1 MHCLFQ
7 IKNSIYCLSLILSFI
22 ALSASAKAD
31 ENRKFLTFLEDEW
44 QFELSQSPVY
54 ATAMGVKGYE
64 TLWRD
69 NSLEAIGAR
78 RSHNKE
84 TVNTLKGFKK
94 EDLSETNQLNLRL
107 FTDLAKKELEIDQFN
122 RHLLPFS
129 HRGGIQLA
137 HEDAETLPFKNP
149 QDYRFWIERLKNL
162 DQRVNQ
168 TIVLA
173 KQGIKKGYKAPK
185 VLMNRVDRQIDLQSR
200 DNVNK
205 NPFFKIFI
213 NLPDSIPDEEKTA
226 IRAEAKK
233 VIEEVVIPSYQ
244 LLGKYFKDE
253 YLPQSRGTVG
263 LYDIPDGRKLY
274 EVLAKSFTTTN
285 LSPKEIHQI
294 GLDEVQRI
302 RGEMEVV
309 IKELEFEG
317 SFKDF
322 LTFLREDERFYYKT
336 SEELFEGYLAVS
348 KRIDPE
354 LVKLFGNLPR
364 TPYGLRAIPEESA
377 PDTTTAYY
385 MSPSP
390 DGLRAG
396 YYYVNLYKPETR
408 PKFEMEV
415 LSVHEAVPGHHL
427 QISLAMEMGEMPMFR
442 RVSPYT
448 AFVEGWGLY
457 SESLGYDLGL
467 YKDPYSKFGQL
478 TYDMWRAVRLVVDTG
493 MHYYEWDRQKAIDFF
508 LDNAGKSELD
518 IINEIDRYI
527 VMPGQALAYK
537 IGQMK
542 FLSLKQKARTELGE
556 EFNIRDFHDTVL
568 SQGALPLNE
577 LDSIIE
583 SYIQENKKQL

>member
-1 MHCLFQ
+1 MMKKLLLLCGL
-7 IKNSIYCLSLILSFI
+7 LITTNGWTEDDGANKEFLSF
-22 ALSASAKAD
+22 LDS
-31 ENRKFLTFLEDEW
+31 EW
-44 QFELSQSPVY
+44 QYRLSQSPVY
-54 ATAMGVKGYE
+54 ATAMGIKGYE
-64 TLWRD
+64 TKWRD
-69 NSLEAIGAR
+69 NSLEAIKKRVLHIEA
-78 RSHNKE
+78 
-84 TVNTLKGFKK
+84 TLKKLETFNA
-94 EDLSETNQLNLRL
+94 ENLSESNQLNLRL
-107 FTDLAKKELEIDQFN
+107 FSQLTATDLEISNFN
-122 RHLLPFS
+122 RHLLPFG
-129 HRGGIQLA
+129 HRGGVQLA
-137 HEDAETLPFKNP
+137 HEDSEVIPLKSFK
-149 QDYRFWIERLKNL
+149 DFSFWLERLKSL
-162 DQRVNQ
+162 DKRINQ
-168 TIVLA
+168 TITLA
-173 KQGIKKGYKAPK
+173 RIGIQMGYKPPR
-185 VLMNRVDRQIDLQSR
+185 VLMNRVYRQIALQSQSSVL
-200 DNVNK
+200 DS
-205 NPFFKIFI
+205 PFYKIFKD
-213 NLPDSIPDEEKTA
+213 LPDSISNADQIILRRK
-226 IRAEAKK
+226 AKK
-233 VIEEVVIPSYQ
+233 VIQESVIPSYV
-244 LLGKYFKDE
+244 LLEEFFKKE
-253 YLPQSRGTVG
+253 YLEQSRETVG

-274 EVLAKSFTTTN
+274 EVLAKSFTTTQ

-294 GLDEVQRI
+294 GLNEVKRI
-302 RGEMEVV
+302 RAEMEVV
-309 IKELEFEG
+309 IKDLEFEG

-390 DGLRAG
+390 DGSRAG

-427 QISLAMEMGEMPMFR
+427 QISLAMEMEEMPMFR

-493 MHYYEWDRQKAIDFF
+493 IHYFEWDRQKAIDFF
-508 LDNAGKSELD
+508 LNNAGKSELD
-518 IINEIDRYI
+518 IVNEIDRYI

-542 FLSLKQKARTELGE
+542 FLSLKEKARAEIGKN
-556 EFNIRDFHDTVL
+556 FDIRGFHDVIL
-568 SQGALPLNE
+568 SHGALPLNE
-577 LDSIIE
+577 VDSLITNYIE
-583 SYIQENKKQL
+583 ESKD

>member
-1 MHCLFQ
+1 MMKKLLLLCGL
-7 IKNSIYCLSLILSFI
+7 LIATNGWSEDDSGNKEFLSF
-22 ALSASAKAD
+22 LD
-31 ENRKFLTFLEDEW
+31 NEW
-44 QFELSQSPVY
+44 KYRLSQSPVY
-54 ATAMGVKGYE
+54 ATAMGIKGYE
-64 TLWRD
+64 TEWRD
-69 NSLEAIGAR
+69 NSLEAVQNRVA
-78 RSHNKE
+78 HTE
-84 TVNTLKGFKK
+84 DTLKKLKNFNA
-94 EDLSETNQLNLRL
+94 ENLSESNQLNLRL
-107 FTDLAKKELEIDQFN
+107 FSQLTAINLEISNYN

-129 HRGGIQLA
+129 HRGGVQLA
-137 HEDAETLPFKNP
+137 HEDAEVIPLKSF
-149 QDYRFWIERLKNL
+149 DDFSFWIQRLKKL
-162 DQRVNQ
+162 DSRINQ
-168 TIVLA
+168 TITLA
-173 KQGIKKGYKAPK
+173 EIGIEKGYKPPR
-185 VLMNRVDRQIDLQSR
+185 VLMDRVYRQIALQSQSSVL
-200 DNVNK
+200 NS
-205 NPFFKIFI
+205 PFYKIFI
-213 NLPDSIPDEEKTA
+213 DLPDSISNKDQ
-226 IRAEAKK
+226 IILRREAKK
-233 VIEEVVIPSYQ
+233 VIKETVIPSYV
-244 LLGKYFKDE
+244 LLEKFFNKE
-253 YLPQSRGTVG
+253 YLRQSRDTVG
-263 LYDIPDGRKLY
+263 LYDIPDGRKFY
-274 EVLAKSFTTTN
+274 EVLAKSFTTTT
-285 LSPKEIHQI
+285 LSPKEIHQM
-294 GLDEVQRI
+294 GLDEVRRI
-302 RGEMEVV
+302 RGEMETV
-309 IKELEFEG
+309 IKEIEFKG

-390 DGLRAG
+390 DGLRPG

-427 QISLAMEMGEMPMFR
+427 QISLAMEMEEMPMFR

-493 MHYYEWDRQKAIDFF
+493 MHYFEWDRQKAIDFF

-518 IINEIDRYI
+518 IVNEIDRYI

-542 FLSLKQKARTELGE
+542 FLSLKEKARTEIGKN
-556 EFNIRDFHDTVL
+556 FDIRGFHDVIL
-568 SQGALPLNE
+568 SHGALPLNE

-583 SYIQENKKQL
+583 AYIQEHIE

>member
-1 MHCLFQ
+1 MMKKLLLLCGL
-7 IKNSIYCLSLILSFI
+7 LIATNGWSEDDSGNKEFLSF
-22 ALSASAKAD
+22 LD
-31 ENRKFLTFLEDEW
+31 NEW
-44 QFELSQSPVY
+44 KYRLSQSPVY
-54 ATAMGVKGYE
+54 ATAMGIKGYE
-64 TLWRD
+64 TEWRD
-69 NSLEAIGAR
+69 NSLEAVQNRVA
-78 RSHNKE
+78 HTE
-84 TVNTLKGFKK
+84 DTLKKLKNFNA
-94 EDLSETNQLNLRL
+94 ENLSESNQLNLRL
-107 FTDLAKKELEIDQFN
+107 FSQLTAINLEISNYN

-129 HRGGIQLA
+129 HRGGVQLA
-137 HEDAETLPFKNP
+137 HEDAEVIPLKSF
-149 QDYRFWIERLKNL
+149 DDFSFWIQRLKKL
-162 DQRVNQ
+162 DSRINQ
-168 TIVLA
+168 TITLA
-173 KQGIKKGYKAPK
+173 EIGIEKGYKPPR
-185 VLMNRVDRQIDLQSR
+185 VLMDRVYRQIALQSQSSVL
-200 DNVNK
+200 NS
-205 NPFFKIFI
+205 PFYKIFI
-213 NLPDSIPDEEKTA
+213 DLPDSISNKDQ
-226 IRAEAKK
+226 IILRREAKK
-233 VIEEVVIPSYQ
+233 VIKETVIPSYV
-244 LLGKYFKDE
+244 LLEKFFNKE
-253 YLPQSRGTVG
+253 YLRQSRDTVG
-263 LYDIPDGRKLY
+263 LYDIPDGRKFY
-274 EVLAKSFTTTN
+274 EVLAKSFTTTK
-285 LSPKEIHQI
+285 LSPKEIHQM
-294 GLDEVQRI
+294 GLDEVRRI
-302 RGEMEVV
+302 RGEMETV

-390 DGLRAG
+390 DGLRPG

-427 QISLAMEMGEMPMFR
+427 QISLAMEMEEMPMFR

-493 MHYYEWDRQKAIDFF
+493 MHYFEWDRQKAIDFF

-518 IINEIDRYI
+518 IVNEIDRYI

-542 FLSLKQKARTELGE
+542 FLSLKEKARTEIGKN
-556 EFNIRDFHDTVL
+556 FDIRGFHDVIL
-568 SQGALPLNE
+568 SHGALPLNE

-583 SYIQENKKQL
+583 AYIQEHIE

>member
-1 MHCLFQ
+1 M
-7 IKNSIYCLSLILSFI
+7 KNSKYYLSLILSLI
-22 ALSASAKAD
+22 ALSASAEAD
-31 ENRKFLTFLEDEW
+31 ENNKFLTFLEDEW
-44 QFELSQSPVY
+44 QYELRQSPVY

-69 NSLEAIGAR
+69 NSLEAIEAR
-78 RSHNKE
+78 RSHNKD
-84 TVNTLKGFKK
+84 TVEALKGFEK
-94 EDLSETNQLNLRL
+94 ENLSKANQLNLRL
-107 FTDLAKKELEIDQFN
+107 FTDLAKKEVEIDQFN
-122 RHLLPFS
+122 RHLLPFN

-137 HEDAETLPFKNP
+137 HEDAENLPFKNS

-162 DQRVNQ
+162 DRRINQ
-168 TIVLA
+168 TILLA
-173 KQGIKKGYKAPK
+173 KLGIKKGYKAPK

-200 DNVNK
+200 DTVNQ

-213 NLPDSIPDEEKTA
+213 NLPDSISEEEKTA
-226 IRAEAKK
+226 IRTEAKE
-233 VIEEVVIPSYQ
+233 VIEEVVIPSYRQ
-244 LLGKYFKDE
+244 LGKYFKEE
-253 YLPQSRGTVG
+253 YLPQSRNTVG
-263 LYDIPDGRKLY
+263 LYDTPEGRKLY
-274 EVLAKSFTTTN
+274 EALARSFTTTQ

-294 GLDEVQRI
+294 GLDEVKRI
-302 RGEMEVV
+302 RSEMETV
-309 IKELEFEG
+309 IKQLEFEG

-322 LTFLREDERFYYKT
+322 LTFLREDEQFYYKT

-427 QISLAMEMGEMPMFR
+427 QIALAMEMEEMPMFR

-493 MHYYEWDRQKAIDFF
+493 IHYYEWDRQKAIDFF

-542 FLSLKQKARTELGE
+542 FSSLKEKTKIELGA
-556 EFNIRDFHDTVL
+556 NYDVRDFHDVVL
-568 SQGALPLNE
+568 SHGALPLNE
-577 LDSIIE
+577 LDLIIE
-583 SYIQENKKQL
+583 DYINENKK

>member
-1 MHCLFQ
+1 M
-7 IKNSIYCLSLILSFI
+7 KNSKYCLSLILSFI
-22 ALSASAKAD
+22 ALSALAETD
-31 ENRKFLTFLEDEW
+31 ENREFLTFLEDEW

>member
-1 MHCLFQ
+1 M
-7 IKNSIYCLSLILSFI
+7 KNSKYCLSLILSFI
-22 ALSASAKAD
+22 ALSASAEAD
-31 ENRKFLTFLEDEW
+31 ENREFLTFLEDEW

-173 KQGIKKGYKAPK
+173 KLGIKKGYKAPK

-354 LVKLFGNLPR
+354 LVRLFGNLPR

-583 SYIQENKKQL
+583 GYIKENKKQL

>member
-1 MHCLFQ
+1 M
-7 IKNSIYCLSLILSFI
+7 KNSKYCLSLILSFI
-22 ALSASAKAD
+22 ALSASAEVD
-31 ENRKFLTFLEDEW
+31 ENRKFLAFLEDEW
-44 QFELSQSPVY
+44 QFELRQSPVY

-69 NSLEAIGAR
+69 DSLEAIEAR
-78 RSHNKE
+78 RSHNKDII
-84 TVNTLKGFKK
+84 NTLKEFKR
-94 EDLSETNQLNLRL
+94 EDLSKTNQLNLRL
-107 FTDLAKKELEIDQFN
+107 FTDLAKNELEIDQFN
-122 RHLLPFS
+122 RHLLPFN

-137 HEDAETLPFKNP
+137 HEDAEVLPLKSA

-162 DQRVNQ
+162 DKRVGQ
-168 TIVLA
+168 TILLA
-173 KQGIKKGYKAPK
+173 KLGVKKGYKAPK
-185 VLMNRVDRQIDLQSR
+185 VLMDRVNRQIDLQSR
-200 DNVNK
+200 DNVNE
-205 NPFFKIFI
+205 NPFFKVFI
-213 NLPDSIPDEEKTA
+213 NLPDSIPDDEKTA

-233 VIEEVVIPSYQ
+233 VIKEVVIPSYR

-253 YLPQSRGTVG
+253 YLPQSRSTVG

-302 RGEMEVV
+302 RGEMEAV
-309 IKELEFEG
+309 IKELKFEG

-427 QISLAMEMGEMPMFR
+427 QISLAMEMEEMPMFR

-542 FLSLKQKARTELGE
+542 FLNLKQKARTELGE

-568 SQGALPLNE
+568 NQGALPLNE

>member
-1 MHCLFQ
+1 MKNFIKSVYLFTLY
-7 IKNSIYCLSLILSFI
+7 ILLSAASDNSENKEFLSF
-22 ALSASAKAD
+22 LD
-31 ENRKFLTFLEDEW
+31 NEW
-44 QFELSQSPVY
+44 KYRLSQSPIY
-54 ATAMGVKGYE
+54 ATAMGIKGYE
-64 TLWRD
+64 TEWRD
-69 NSLEAIGAR
+69 NSLEAIQNR
-78 RSHNKE
+78 VTHTE
-84 TVNTLKGFKK
+84 DTLKKLKSFNS
-94 EDLSETNQLNLRL
+94 ENLSASNQLNLRL
-107 FTDLAKKELEIDQFN
+107 FSQLTTIDLEISNYN
-122 RHLLPFS
+122 RHFLPFS
-129 HRGGIQLA
+129 HRGGVQLA
-137 HEDAETLPFKNP
+137 HEDAEVIPLKSFE
-149 QDYRFWIERLKNL
+149 DFSFWIQRLKKL
-162 DQRVNQ
+162 DKRINQ
-168 TIVLA
+168 TITLA
-173 KQGIKKGYKAPK
+173 EIGIEKGYKPPR
-185 VLMNRVDRQIDLQSR
+185 VLMDRVYRQIALQSQ
-200 DNVNK
+200 NSVLNS
-205 NPFFKIFI
+205 PFYKIFI
-213 NLPDSIPDEEKTA
+213 DLPDSISNEDQ
-226 IRAEAKK
+226 IILRREAKK
-233 VIEEVVIPSYQ
+233 VIKETVIPSYV
-244 LLGKYFKDE
+244 LLEKFFNKE
-253 YLPQSRGTVG
+253 YLRQSRDTVG
-263 LYDIPDGRKLY
+263 LYDIPEGRKFY
-274 EVLAKSFTTTN
+274 EVLAKSFTTTT
-285 LSPKEIHQI
+285 LSPKEIHQM
-294 GLDEVQRI
+294 GLDEVRRI
-302 RGEMEVV
+302 RGEMETV
-309 IKELEFEG
+309 IKELEFKG

-390 DGLRAG
+390 DGLRPG

-427 QISLAMEMGEMPMFR
+427 QISLAMEMEEMPMFR

-493 MHYYEWDRQKAIDFF
+493 MHYFEWDRQKAIDFF

-518 IINEIDRYI
+518 IVNEIDRYI

-542 FLSLKQKARTELGE
+542 FLSLKEKARTEIGKN
-556 EFNIRDFHDTVL
+556 FDIRGFHDVIL
-568 SQGALPLNE
+568 SHGALPLNE

-583 SYIQENKKQL
+583 AYIQEHKE

>member
-1 MHCLFQ
+1 M
-7 IKNSIYCLSLILSFI
+7 KNSKYCLSLILSFI
-22 ALSASAKAD
+22 ALSASAEAD
-31 ENRKFLTFLEDEW
+31 ENREFLAFLEDEW

-583 SYIQENKKQL
+583 SYIQENKKQR

>member
-1 MHCLFQ
+1 M
-7 IKNSIYCLSLILSFI
+7 KNSKYCLSLILSFI
-22 ALSASAKAD
+22 ALSASAEAD
-31 ENRKFLTFLEDEW
+31 ENREFLTFLEDEW

>member
-1 MHCLFQ
+1 M
-7 IKNSIYCLSLILSFI
+7 KNSKYCLSLILSFI
-22 ALSASAKAD
+22 ALSASAEVD

-44 QFELSQSPVY
+44 QFELRQSPVY

-69 NSLEAIGAR
+69 DSLEAIEAR
-78 RSHNKE
+78 KSHNKGII
-84 TVNTLKGFKK
+84 NTLKEFKR
-94 EDLSETNQLNLRL
+94 EDLSKTNQLNLRL
-107 FTDLAKKELEIDQFN
+107 FTDLAKNELEIDQFN
-122 RHLLPFS
+122 RHLLPFN

-137 HEDAETLPFKNP
+137 HEDAEVLPLKNA

-162 DQRVNQ
+162 DKRVGQ
-168 TIVLA
+168 TILLA
-173 KQGIKKGYKAPK
+173 KLGVKKGYKAPK
-185 VLMNRVDRQIDLQSR
+185 VLMDRVNRQIDLQSR
-200 DNVNK
+200 DNVNE
-205 NPFFKIFI
+205 NPFFKVFI
-213 NLPDSIPDEEKTA
+213 NLPDSIPDDEKTA

-233 VIEEVVIPSYQ
+233 VIEEVVIPSYR

-253 YLPQSRGTVG
+253 YLPQSRNTVG

-302 RGEMEVV
+302 RGEMEAV
-309 IKELEFEG
+309 IKELKFEG

-427 QISLAMEMGEMPMFR
+427 QISLAMEMEEMPMFR

-493 MHYYEWDRQKAIDFF
+493 IHYYEWDRQKAIDFF
-508 LDNAGKSELD
+508 LENAGKSELD

-542 FLSLKQKARTELGE
+542 FLSLKEMAKNELGNQ
-556 EFNIRDFHDTVL
+556 FNIRDFHDIVL
-568 SQGALPLNE
+568 SEGALPLNE
-577 LDSIIE
+577 LDSIIKN
-583 SYIQENKKQL
+583 YIIENKK

>member
-22 ALSASAKAD
+22 ALSSSAKAD

-84 TVNTLKGFKK
+84 TVNTLKGFKR

-137 HEDAETLPFKNP
+137 HEDAETLPFKNR

-173 KQGIKKGYKAPK
+173 KLGIKKGYKAPK

-244 LLGKYFKDE
+244 LLEKYFKDE

-583 SYIQENKKQL
+583 GYIQENKK

>member
-1 MHCLFQ
+1 MRIQILMKNCKHCL
-7 IKNSIYCLSLILSFI
+7 SILVFFL
-22 ALSASAKAD
+22 ALSASAEVD
-31 ENRKFLTFLEDEW
+31 ENQKFLSFLEDEW
-44 QFELSQSPVY
+44 QFELRQSPVY

-69 NSLEAIGAR
+69 NSLEAIATRKAR
-78 RSHNKE
+78 NENAIIALKRFTKE
-84 TVNTLKGFKK
+84 NLTKI
-94 EDLSETNQLNLRL
+94 NQLNLKL
-107 FTDLAKKELEIDQFN
+107 FTELTKKELEISQFN

-137 HEDAETLPFKNP
+137 HEDVEVLPLKNL
-149 QDYRFWIERLKNL
+149 QDYRFWIERLKNI
-162 DQRVNQ
+162 DKRINQ
-168 TIVLA
+168 TILLA
-173 KQGIKKGYKAPK
+173 KLGLQKGYRPPEI
-185 VLMNRVDRQIDLQSR
+185 LMKRVDRQIDLQIR
-200 DNVNK
+200 DTVDE

-213 NLPDSIPDEEKTA
+213 SLPDLINDNEKIA
-226 IRAEAKK
+226 LRSEARK
-233 VIEEVVIPSYQ
+233 VIREVVIPSYQ
-244 LLGKYFKDE
+244 LLGKYFKDQ
-253 YLPQSRGTVG
+253 YLPQSRKSVG
-263 LYDIPDGRKLY
+263 LYDIPNGRELY
-274 EVLAKSFTTTN
+274 ELLANSYTTTD
-285 LSPKEIHQI
+285 LSPEAIHQI
-294 GLDEVQRI
+294 GLKEVSRI
-302 RGEMEVV
+302 RSEMEKV
-309 IKELEFEG
+309 IEQLEFKG

-322 LTFLREDERFYYKT
+322 LQFLREDKQFYYET

-354 LVKLFGNLPR
+354 LVKLFGKLPR
-364 TPYGLRAIPEESA
+364 TPYGLRAIPIESA

-385 MSPSP
+385 MAPAP
-390 DGLRAG
+390 GGLRPG

-427 QISLAMEMGEMPMFR
+427 QIALAMEMEEMPMFR

-508 LDNAGKSELD
+508 MDNAGKSELD
-518 IINEIDRYI
+518 ITNEIDRYI

-542 FLSLKQKARTELGE
+542 FLSLKQKARSELGE
-556 EFNIRDFHDTVL
+556 KFNIRDFHDIVL
-568 SQGALPLNE
+568 SQGALPLSE
-577 LDSIIE
+577 LDSLVE
-583 SYIQENKKQL
+583 GYIKEKQKR

>member
-1 MHCLFQ
+1 M
-7 IKNSIYCLSLILSFI
+7 KNSKYCLSLILSFI
-22 ALSASAKAD
+22 ALSASAEAD
-31 ENRKFLTFLEDEW
+31 ENREFLAFLEDEW

-162 DQRVNQ
+162 DKRVDQ

-583 SYIQENKKQL
+583 GYIQENKK

>member
-1 MHCLFQ
+1 M
-7 IKNSIYCLSLILSFI
+7 KNSKYCLSLILSFI
-22 ALSASAKAD
+22 ALSASAEAD
-31 ENRKFLTFLEDEW
+31 ENREFLAFLEDEW

-302 RGEMEVV
+302 RGEMEAV
-309 IKELEFEG
+309 IKELKFEG

>member
-1 MHCLFQ
+1 MGQLGESKYIDLFNAEAQ
-7 IKNSIYCLSLILSFI
+7 KEFGKNWNDLNADDKQKIASRVRAREAYQKVDPTKNKEILRQ
-22 ALSASAKAD
+22 KATEKKYKD
-31 ENRKFLTFLEDEW
+31 FATKFKKENGRVPMLTEIR
-44 QFELSQSPVY
+44 
-54 ATAMGVKGYE
+54 AGVKGY
-64 TLWRD
+64 D
-69 NSLEAIGAR
+69 NKA
-78 RSHNKE
+78 
-84 TVNTLKGFKK
+84 LKK
-94 EDLSETNQLNLRL
+94 
-107 FTDLAKKELEIDQFN
+107 
-122 RHLLPFS
+122 
-129 HRGGIQLA
+129 
-137 HEDAETLPFKNP
+137 
-149 QDYRFWIERLKNL
+149 YLK
-162 DQRVNQ
+162 
-168 TIVLA
+168 
-173 KQGIKKGYKAPK
+173 
-185 VLMNRVDRQIDLQSR
+185 QSR
-200 DNVNK
+200 
-205 NPFFKIFI
+205 
-213 NLPDSIPDEEKTA
+213 E
-226 IRAEAKK
+226 
-233 VIEEVVIPSYQ
+233 
-244 LLGKYFKDE
+244 
-253 YLPQSRGTVG
+253 TVG

-274 EVLAKSFTTTN
+274 EALAKSFTTTD

-302 RGEMEVV
+302 RGEMEGV
-309 IKELEFEG
+309 IDELKFEG

-322 LTFLREDERFYYKT
+322 LTFLREDKRFYYDT
-336 SEELFEGYLAVS
+336 PEELFEGYLAVS

-427 QISLAMEMGEMPMFR
+427 QIALAMEMEEMPMFR

-457 SESLGYDLGL
+457 SESLGYELGL

-493 MHYYEWDRQKAIDFF
+493 MHYYEWDRQRAIDFF

-518 IINEIDRYI
+518 IINEIDRYV

-542 FLSLKQKARTELGE
+542 FLSLKEKTKIELGT
-556 EFNIRDFHDTVL
+556 NYDVRDFHDVVL
-568 SQGALPLNE
+568 SHGALPLNE
-577 LDSIIE
+577 LDLIIE
-583 SYIQENKKQL
+583 DYIYENKK

>member
-1 MHCLFQ
+1 M
-7 IKNSIYCLSLILSFI
+7 KNSKYCLSLILSFI
-22 ALSASAKAD
+22 ALSASAEVD

-44 QFELSQSPVY
+44 QFELRQSPVY

-69 NSLEAIGAR
+69 DSLEAIEAR
-78 RSHNKE
+78 RSHNKDII
-84 TVNTLKGFKK
+84 NTLKQFKR
-94 EDLSETNQLNLRL
+94 EDLSKTNQLNLRL
-107 FTDLAKKELEIDQFN
+107 FTDLAKNELEIDQFN
-122 RHLLPFS
+122 RHLLPFN

-137 HEDAETLPFKNP
+137 HEDAETLPFKNL

-162 DQRVNQ
+162 DKRVGQ
-168 TIVLA
+168 TILLA
-173 KQGIKKGYKAPK
+173 KLGVKKGYKAPK
-185 VLMNRVDRQIDLQSR
+185 VLMDRVNRQIDLQSR
-200 DNVNK
+200 DNVNE
-205 NPFFKIFI
+205 NPFFKVFI
-213 NLPDSIPDEEKTA
+213 NLPDSIPDDEKTA

-233 VIEEVVIPSYQ
+233 VIEEVVIPSYR

-253 YLPQSRGTVG
+253 YLPQSRSTVG

-302 RGEMEVV
+302 RGEMEAV
-309 IKELEFEG
+309 IKELKFEG

-427 QISLAMEMGEMPMFR
+427 QISLAMEMEEMPMFR

-508 LDNAGKSELD
+508 LENAGKSELD

-542 FLSLKQKARTELGE
+542 FLSLKEMVKNELGNQ
-556 EFNIRDFHDTVL
+556 FNIRDFHDIVL
-568 SQGALPLNE
+568 SEGALPLNE

-583 SYIQENKKQL
+583 NYIIENKK

>member
-1 MHCLFQ
+1 MKKLLLLCGL
-7 IKNSIYCLSLILSFI
+7 LIATNGWSEDDSGNKEFLSF
-22 ALSASAKAD
+22 LD
-31 ENRKFLTFLEDEW
+31 NEW
-44 QFELSQSPVY
+44 KYRLSQSPVY
-54 ATAMGVKGYE
+54 ATAMGIKGYE
-64 TLWRD
+64 TDWRD
-69 NSLEAIGAR
+69 NSLEAIQNRVA
-78 RSHNKE
+78 HTE
-84 TVNTLKGFKK
+84 DTLKKLKNFNA
-94 EDLSETNQLNLRL
+94 ENLSESNQLNLRL
-107 FTDLAKKELEIDQFN
+107 FSQLTAINLEISNYN

-129 HRGGIQLA
+129 HRGGVQLA
-137 HEDAETLPFKNP
+137 HEDAEVIPLKSF
-149 QDYRFWIERLKNL
+149 DDFSFWIQRLKKL
-162 DQRVNQ
+162 DSRINQ
-168 TIVLA
+168 TITLA
-173 KQGIKKGYKAPK
+173 EIGIEKGYKPPR
-185 VLMNRVDRQIDLQSR
+185 VLMDRVYRQIALQSQSSVL
-200 DNVNK
+200 NS
-205 NPFFKIFI
+205 PFYKIFI
-213 NLPDSIPDEEKTA
+213 DLPDSISNKDQ
-226 IRAEAKK
+226 IILRREAKK
-233 VIEEVVIPSYQ
+233 VIKETVIPSYV
-244 LLGKYFKDE
+244 LLEKFFNKE
-253 YLPQSRGTVG
+253 YLRQSRDTVG
-263 LYDIPDGRKLY
+263 LYDIPDGRKFY
-274 EVLAKSFTTTN
+274 EVLTKSFTTTK
-285 LSPKEIHQI
+285 LSPKEIHQM
-294 GLDEVQRI
+294 GLDEVRRI
-302 RGEMEVV
+302 RGEMETV

-390 DGLRAG
+390 DGLRPG

-427 QISLAMEMGEMPMFR
+427 QISLAMEMEEMPMFR

-493 MHYYEWDRQKAIDFF
+493 MHYFEWDRQKAIDFF

-518 IINEIDRYI
+518 IVNEIDRYI

-542 FLSLKQKARTELGE
+542 FLSLKEKARTEIGKN
-556 EFNIRDFHDTVL
+556 FDIRGFHDVIL
-568 SQGALPLNE
+568 SHGALPLNE

-583 SYIQENKKQL
+583 AYIQEHIE

>member
-1 MHCLFQ
+1 M
-7 IKNSIYCLSLILSFI
+7 KNSKYCLSLILSFI
-22 ALSASAKAD
+22 ALSASTEVD

-44 QFELSQSPVY
+44 QFELRQSPVY

-69 NSLEAIGAR
+69 DSLEAIEAR
-78 RSHNKE
+78 RSHNKDII
-84 TVNTLKGFKK
+84 NTLKEFKR
-94 EDLSETNQLNLRL
+94 EDLSKTNQLNLRL
-107 FTDLAKKELEIDQFN
+107 FTDLAKNELEIDQFN
-122 RHLLPFS
+122 RHLLPFN

-137 HEDAETLPFKNP
+137 HEDAETLPFKNL
-149 QDYRFWIERLKNL
+149 QDYRSWIERLKNL
-162 DQRVNQ
+162 DKRVGQ
-168 TIVLA
+168 TILLA
-173 KQGIKKGYKAPK
+173 KLGVKKGYKAPK
-185 VLMNRVDRQIDLQSR
+185 VLMDRVNRQIDLQSR
-200 DNVNK
+200 DNVNE
-205 NPFFKIFI
+205 NPFFKVFI
-213 NLPDSIPDEEKTA
+213 NLPDSIPDDEKTA

-233 VIEEVVIPSYQ
+233 VIEEVVIPSYR

-253 YLPQSRGTVG
+253 YLPQSRSTVG

-302 RGEMEVV
+302 RGEMEAV
-309 IKELEFEG
+309 IKELKFEG

-427 QISLAMEMGEMPMFR
+427 QISLAMEMEEMPMFR

-542 FLSLKQKARTELGE
+542 FLNLKQKARTELGE

-568 SQGALPLNE
+568 NQGALPLNE

-583 SYIQENKKQL
+583 GYIQENKK

>member
-1 MHCLFQ
+1 M
-7 IKNSIYCLSLILSFI
+7 KNSKYYLSLILSFI
-22 ALSASAKAD
+22 ALSASAEAD
-31 ENRKFLTFLEDEW
+31 ENSKFLTFLEDEW
-44 QFELSQSPVY
+44 QYELRQSPVY

-69 NSLEAIGAR
+69 NSLEAIEAR
-78 RSHNKE
+78 RSHNKD
-84 TVNTLKGFKK
+84 TVEALKGFEK
-94 EDLSETNQLNLRL
+94 ENLSKANQLNLRL
-107 FTDLAKKELEIDQFN
+107 FTDLAKKEVEIDQFN
-122 RHLLPFS
+122 RHLLPFN

-137 HEDAETLPFKNP
+137 HEDAENLPFKNS

-162 DQRVNQ
+162 DRRINQ
-168 TIVLA
+168 TILLA
-173 KQGIKKGYKAPK
+173 KLGIKKGYKAPK

-200 DNVNK
+200 DTVNQ

-213 NLPDSIPDEEKTA
+213 NLPDSISEEEKTA
-226 IRAEAKK
+226 IRTEAKE
-233 VIEEVVIPSYQ
+233 VIEEVVIPSYRQ
-244 LLGKYFKDE
+244 LGKYFKEE
-253 YLPQSRGTVG
+253 YLPQSRNTVG
-263 LYDIPDGRKLY
+263 LYDTPEGRKLY
-274 EVLAKSFTTTN
+274 EALARSFTTTQ

-294 GLDEVQRI
+294 GLDEVKRI
-302 RGEMEVV
+302 RSEMETV
-309 IKELEFEG
+309 IKQLEFDG
-317 SFKDF
+317 SFKNF
-322 LTFLREDERFYYKT
+322 LTFLREDEQFYYKT

-427 QISLAMEMGEMPMFR
+427 QIALAMEMEEMPMFR

-493 MHYYEWDRQKAIDFF
+493 IHYYEWDRQKAIDFF

-542 FLSLKQKARTELGE
+542 FSSLKEKTKIELGV
-556 EFNIRDFHDTVL
+556 NYDVRDFHDVVL
-568 SQGALPLNE
+568 SHGALPLSE
-577 LDSIIE
+577 LDLIIE
-583 SYIQENKKQL
+583 GYLDEKKK

>member
-1 MHCLFQ
+1 MKNFIKSVYLFTLY
-7 IKNSIYCLSLILSFI
+7 ILLSAASDNSENKEFLSF
-22 ALSASAKAD
+22 LD
-31 ENRKFLTFLEDEW
+31 NEW
-44 QFELSQSPVY
+44 KYRLSQSPIY
-54 ATAMGVKGYE
+54 ATAMGIKGYE
-64 TLWRD
+64 TEWRD
-69 NSLEAIGAR
+69 NSLEAIQNR
-78 RSHNKE
+78 VTHTE
-84 TVNTLKGFKK
+84 DTLKKLKSFNS
-94 EDLSETNQLNLRL
+94 ENLSASNQLNLRL
-107 FTDLAKKELEIDQFN
+107 FSQLTTIDLEISNYN
-122 RHLLPFS
+122 RHFLPFS
-129 HRGGIQLA
+129 HRGGVQLA
-137 HEDAETLPFKNP
+137 HEDAEVIPLKSFE
-149 QDYRFWIERLKNL
+149 DFSFWIQRLKKL
-162 DQRVNQ
+162 DKRINQ
-168 TIVLA
+168 TITLA
-173 KQGIKKGYKAPK
+173 EIGIEKGYKPPR
-185 VLMNRVDRQIDLQSR
+185 VLMDRVYRQIALQSQ
-200 DNVNK
+200 NSVLNS
-205 NPFFKIFI
+205 PFYKIFTD
-213 NLPDSIPDEEKTA
+213 LPDSISNEDQ
-226 IRAEAKK
+226 IILRREAKK
-233 VIEEVVIPSYQ
+233 VIKETVIPSYV
-244 LLGKYFKDE
+244 LLEKFFNKE
-253 YLPQSRGTVG
+253 YLRQSRDTVG
-263 LYDIPDGRKLY
+263 LYDIPDGRKFY
-274 EVLAKSFTTTN
+274 EVLAKSFTTTT
-285 LSPKEIHQI
+285 LSPKEIHQM
-294 GLDEVQRI
+294 GLDEVRRI
-302 RGEMEVV
+302 RGEMETV
-309 IKELEFEG
+309 IKELEFKG

-390 DGLRAG
+390 DGLRPG

-427 QISLAMEMGEMPMFR
+427 QISLAMEMEEMPMFR

-493 MHYYEWDRQKAIDFF
+493 MHYFEWDRQKAIDFF

-518 IINEIDRYI
+518 IVNEIDRYI

-542 FLSLKQKARTELGE
+542 FLSLKEKARTEIGKN
-556 EFNIRDFHDTVL
+556 FDIRGFHDVIL
-568 SQGALPLNE
+568 SHGALPLNE

-583 SYIQENKKQL
+583 AYIQEHIE

>member
-1 MHCLFQ
+1 MNNLF
-7 IKNSIYCLSLILSFI
+7 KSLGLLMLYTI
-22 ALSASAKAD
+22 LSASSENNENKEFLSFLD
-31 ENRKFLTFLEDEW
+31 EEW
-44 QFELSQSPVY
+44 NYKLSQSPVY
-54 ATAMGVKGYE
+54 ATRMGVKGYE
-64 TLWRD
+64 TEWRD
-69 NSLEAIGAR
+69 NSLEAIKSRVAH
-78 RSHNKE
+78 SKSILESLKE
-84 TVNTLKGFKK
+84 FNVEN
-94 EDLSETNQLNLRL
+94 LSEVNQLNLRL
-107 FTDLAKKELEIDQFN
+107 FTQLTSNDLEISKYN
-122 RHLLPFS
+122 RHFLPFG
-129 HRGGIQLA
+129 HRGGVQLA
-137 HEDAETLPFKNP
+137 HEDTEVIPLESYDDFS
-149 QDYRFWIERLKNL
+149 FWIQRLQNL
-162 DQRVNQ
+162 DKRIDQNI
-168 TIVLA
+168 TLA
-173 KQGIKKGYKAPK
+173 EIGLEKGYKPPK
-185 VLMNRVDRQIDLQSR
+185 VLMDRVYRQIVLQSQS
-200 DNVNK
+200 DVLS
-205 NPFFKIFI
+205 NPFYKIFI
-213 NLPDSIPDEEKTA
+213 DLPDSISYEDQ
-226 IRAEAKK
+226 IILRQEAQK
-233 VIEEVVIPSYQ
+233 VIKETVIPSYKR
-244 LLGKYFKDE
+244 LEEFFKKKYLK
-253 YLPQSRGTVG
+253 QSRETVG
-263 LYDIPDGRKLY
+263 LYDIPDGRELY
-274 EVLAKSFTTTN
+274 EVLAKSFTTTD

-302 RGEMEVV
+302 RGEMEGV
-309 IKELEFEG
+309 IDELKFEG

-322 LTFLREDERFYYKT
+322 LTFLREDKRFYYD
-336 SEELFEGYLAVS
+336 SPEELFEGYLAVS

-427 QISLAMEMGEMPMFR
+427 QIALAMEMEEMPMFR

-493 MHYYEWDRQKAIDFF
+493 MHYYEWDRQRAINFF

-542 FLSLKQKARTELGE
+542 FLSLKEKTKIELGA
-556 EFNIRDFHDTVL
+556 NYDVRDFHDVVL
-568 SQGALPLNE
+568 SHGALPLNE
-577 LDSIIE
+577 LDLIIE
-583 SYIQENKKQL
+583 GYIYENKK

>member
-1 MHCLFQ
+1 M
-7 IKNSIYCLSLILSFI
+7 KNSKYYLSLILFFI
-22 ALSASAKAD
+22 ALSAPAKAD
-31 ENRKFLTFLEDEW
+31 ENIKFLTFLEDEW
-44 QFELSQSPVY
+44 QYELRQNPVY

-69 NSLEAIGAR
+69 NSLEAIEAR
-78 RSHNKE
+78 KSHNKDTIE
-84 TVNTLKGFKK
+84 ALKGFEK
-94 EDLSETNQLNLRL
+94 ENLSKANQLNLRL
-107 FTDLAKKELEIDQFN
+107 FTDLAYKKVEIAQFN
-122 RHLLPFS
+122 RHLLPFN

-137 HEDAETLPFKNP
+137 HEDAENLPFKNP

-162 DQRVNQ
+162 DKRINQ
-168 TIVLA
+168 TILLA
-173 KQGIKKGYKAPK
+173 KLGIKKGYKAPK
-185 VLMNRVDRQIDLQSR
+185 VLMNRVDRQIDLQSQE
-200 DNVNK
+200 NVNE
-205 NPFFKIFI
+205 NPFFKIFT
-213 NLPDSIPDEEKTA
+213 NLPESISDEEKTA
-226 IRAEAKK
+226 IRTEAKE
-233 VIEEVVIPSYQ
+233 VIEEVIIPSYQ

-253 YLPQSRGTVG
+253 YLPQSRNTVG
-263 LYDIPDGRKLY
+263 LYDTPEGRKLY
-274 EVLAKSFTTTN
+274 EALARSFTTTN

-294 GLDEVQRI
+294 GLDEVERI
-302 RGEMEVV
+302 RGEMEAI

-317 SFKDF
+317 SFKNF
-322 LTFLREDERFYYKT
+322 LTFLRENQQFYYKT

-354 LVKLFGNLPR
+354 LVKLFGKLPR

-415 LSVHEAVPGHHL
+415 LSVHEAMPGHHL
-427 QISLAMEMGEMPMFR
+427 QIALAMEMEEMPMFR

-478 TYDMWRAVRLVVDTG
+478 TYDMWRAVRLVETQVCTISNG
-493 MHYYEWDRQKAIDFF
+493 ID
-508 LDNAGKSELD
+508 
-518 IINEIDRYI
+518 
-527 VMPGQALAYK
+527 
-537 IGQMK
+537 
-542 FLSLKQKARTELGE
+542 
-556 EFNIRDFHDTVL
+556 
-568 SQGALPLNE
+568 
-577 LDSIIE
+577 
-583 SYIQENKKQL
+583 KKP

>member
-1 MHCLFQ
+1 M
-7 IKNSIYCLSLILSFI
+7 KNSKYCLSLILSFI
-22 ALSASAKAD
+22 ALSASAEAD
-31 ENRKFLTFLEDEW
+31 ENREFLAFLEDEW

-583 SYIQENKKQL
+583 GYIQENKK

>member
-1 MHCLFQ
+1 M
-7 IKNSIYCLSLILSFI
+7 KNSKYCLSLILSFI
-22 ALSASAKAD
+22 ALSASAEVD

-44 QFELSQSPVY
+44 QFELRQSPVY

-69 NSLEAIGAR
+69 DSLEAIEAR
-78 RSHNKE
+78 KSHNKDII
-84 TVNTLKGFKK
+84 NTLKEFKR
-94 EDLSETNQLNLRL
+94 EDLSKTNQLNLRL
-107 FTDLAKKELEIDQFN
+107 FTDLAKNELEIDQFN
-122 RHLLPFS
+122 RHLLPFN

-137 HEDAETLPFKNP
+137 HEDAEVLPLKNA

-162 DQRVNQ
+162 DKRVGQ
-168 TIVLA
+168 TILLA
-173 KQGIKKGYKAPK
+173 KLGVKKGYKAPK
-185 VLMNRVDRQIDLQSR
+185 VLMDRVNRQIDLQSR
-200 DNVNK
+200 DNVNE
-205 NPFFKIFI
+205 NPFFKVFI
-213 NLPDSIPDEEKTA
+213 NLPDSIPDDEKTA

-233 VIEEVVIPSYQ
+233 VIEEVVIPSYR

-253 YLPQSRGTVG
+253 YLPQSRSTVG

-302 RGEMEVV
+302 RGEMEAV
-309 IKELEFEG
+309 IKELKFEG

-427 QISLAMEMGEMPMFR
+427 QISLAMEMEEMPMFR

-508 LDNAGKSELD
+508 LENAGKSELD

-542 FLSLKQKARTELGE
+542 FLSLKEMAKNELGNQ
-556 EFNIRDFHDTVL
+556 FNIRDFHDIVL
-568 SQGALPLNE
+568 SEGALPLNE

-583 SYIQENKKQL
+583 NYIIENKK

>member
-1 MHCLFQ
+1 MNNLF
-7 IKNSIYCLSLILSFI
+7 KSLGLLMLYTI
-22 ALSASAKAD
+22 LSASSENNENKEFLSFLD
-31 ENRKFLTFLEDEW
+31 EEW
-44 QFELSQSPVY
+44 NYKLSQSPVY
-54 ATAMGVKGYE
+54 ATRMGVKGYE
-64 TLWRD
+64 TEWRD
-69 NSLEAIGAR
+69 NSLEAIKSRVAH
-78 RSHNKE
+78 SKSILESLKE
-84 TVNTLKGFKK
+84 FNVEN
-94 EDLSETNQLNLRL
+94 LSEVNQLNLRL
-107 FTDLAKKELEIDQFN
+107 FTQLTSNDLEISKYN
-122 RHLLPFS
+122 RHFLPFG
-129 HRGGIQLA
+129 HRGGVQLA
-137 HEDAETLPFKNP
+137 HEDTEVIPLESYDDFS
-149 QDYRFWIERLKNL
+149 FWIQRLQNL
-162 DQRVNQ
+162 DKRIDQNI
-168 TIVLA
+168 TLA
-173 KQGIKKGYKAPK
+173 EIGLEKGYKPPK
-185 VLMNRVDRQIDLQSR
+185 VLMDRVYRQIVLQSQS
-200 DNVNK
+200 DVLS
-205 NPFFKIFI
+205 NPFYKIFI
-213 NLPDSIPDEEKTA
+213 DLPDSISYEDQ
-226 IRAEAKK
+226 IILRQEAQK
-233 VIEEVVIPSYQ
+233 VIKETVIPSYKR
-244 LLGKYFKDE
+244 LEEFFKKKYLK
-253 YLPQSRGTVG
+253 QSRETVG
-263 LYDIPDGRKLY
+263 LYDIPDGRELY
-274 EVLAKSFTTTN
+274 EVLAKSFTTTD

-302 RGEMEVV
+302 RGEMEGV
-309 IKELEFEG
+309 IDELKFEG

-322 LTFLREDERFYYKT
+322 LTFLREDKRFYYD
-336 SEELFEGYLAVS
+336 SPEELFEGYLAVS

-427 QISLAMEMGEMPMFR
+427 QIALAMEMEEMPMFR

-493 MHYYEWDRQKAIDFF
+493 MHYYEWDRQRAINFF

-542 FLSLKQKARTELGE
+542 FLSLKEKTKIELGA
-556 EFNIRDFHDTVL
+556 NYDVRDFHDVVL
-568 SQGALPLNE
+568 SHGALPLNE
-577 LDSIIE
+577 LDLIIE
-583 SYIQENKKQL
+583 GYIYKNKQ